1 MSKGASIR
9 LEFHNSRRK
18 PEGEISA
25 CPECGMPVS
34 KDDGFCRKCGAK
46 LNEDMLSESYNAEL
60 PKKLKTEPP
69 YKRKLTLLQRISKLL
84 TSPSEAMQDISLAP
98 DYFGVAVIIILKTVI
113 FGAAVVL
120 VLQKMHLTGP
130 NASTVMSTVA
140 SIMMSAV
147 LIAPIFIAIGWLV
160 KSWLVQ
166 VGCDNESSWDFE
178 TAASVTGYA
187 YLVDVIIGVLR
198 LFILWLF
205 IPTLSIDT
213 SNLEI
218 ATQQIEAFNAHTT
231 WLHLVFTLPV
241 SLIGVTWKSYLGG
254 LGAHTGTR
262 KMCSVQQGFAVFIVL
277 GLIGLAIAFLS

>member
-9 LEFHNSRRK
+9 LESHNSRRN
-18 PEGEISA
+18 PEEEISA
-25 CPECGMPVS
+25 CPECGISVS
-34 KDDGFCRKCGAK
+34 KDDGFCRECGAK
-46 LNEDMLSESYNAEL
+46 LHEDLPSKSYKAEL
-60 PKKLKTEPP
+60 PKKLKAKPP
-69 YKRKLTLLQRISKLL
+69 YERKLTLLQRFSKLL
-84 TSPSEAMQDISLAP
+84 TSPSEAMQDIALTP
-98 DYFGVAVIIILKTVI
+98 DYFGVAVIIILETVI
-113 FGAAVVL
+113 FGEGVVL
-120 VLQKMHLTGP
+120 VFQKMHLTGP

-147 LIAPIFIAIGWLV
+147 LIAPIFFAIEWLV
-160 KSWLVQ
+160 KSWIVKI
-166 VGCDNESSWDFE
+166 GCDNGSSWNFE

-198 LFILWLF
+198 LFIVWLF

-241 SLIGVTWKSYLGG
+241 SLIGVAWKSYLGG

-277 GLIGLAIAFLS
+277 GLVGLAIAFLS